1 MKRLKT
7 KLLSIMLSL
16 TLLAACAPQ
25 NNTAEK
31 DGAGLKESVQQ
42 TSVPKASESSAA
54 QPAAD
59 GELVMHFIDV
69 GQGDCIFLQT
79 GKANMLIDSGNPED
93 GPEVSDYISALGV
106 TEINAFVGSHP
117 HEDHL
122 GGAATVVC
130 SFNIDEMIMTDC
142 VSTSFFFEKL
152 LNSLDERN
160 VTVNEPPVGGVR
172 NVGDM
177 RVEFLAPLELGGD
190 MNNNSIIMRVT
201 FGEISAMFT
210 GDAEEPAE
218 RELLSENVNLKSDI
232 LKVGHHGSRYSS
244 SDEFL
249 RAVSPKIAVIQS
261 GIGNSYGHP
270 HAEALSRLSACGAK
284 VYRCDEQGTIVL
296 KTDGKT
302 ITRGKPAA
310 ITEGAASQSA
320 YVANIRSMK
329 FHIPSCR
336 GLPDIKNRKYYDK
349 RADAVADGYSPCGIC
364 KP

>member
-1 MKRLKT
+1 MR
-7 KLLSIMLSL
+7 II
-16 TLLAACAPQ
+16 
-25 NNTAEK
+25 
-31 DGAGLKESVQQ
+31 
-42 TSVPKASESSAA
+42 SAA
-54 QPAAD
+54 RQRLSAA
-59 GELVMHFIDV
+59 
-69 GQGDCIFLQT
+69 
-79 GKANMLIDSGNPED
+79 
-93 GPEVSDYISALGV
+93 
-106 TEINAFVGSHP
+106 
-117 HEDHL
+117 
-122 GGAATVVC
+122 
-130 SFNIDEMIMTDC
+130 FNIDEMIMTDC

-177 RVEFLAPLELGGD
+177 RVEFLAPLELGSD

-244 SDEFL
+244 SNEFL

-302 ITRGKPAA
+302 ITRGKP
-310 ITEGAASQSA
+310 G
-320 YVANIRSMK
+320 
-329 FHIPSCR
+329 R
-336 GLPDIKNRKYYDK
+336 GNGGCGKSK
-349 RADAVADGYSPCGIC
+349 RLCCKHPKHEISYSFMPRIARN
-364 KP
+364 KKQKILR